1 MRKTVGKIIA
11 VCAFLF
17 AGSAII
23 GGLVRAQEQKSG
35 RPKPEAQIA
44 AITRLD
50 YMVGE
55 WSGEGWMDFGGNRV
69 TFRGTERI
77 QKKLDG
83 TVLLVEGHFL
93 AKPPGATAEVPVHST
108 LGVISFDPQAKKYQF
123 ASWLATGSSGERE
136 LTLDTAG
143 WRWQMESPRGTIRY
157 IMKLTDAGEWF
168 EIGERTSDGSS
179 WHKFFEMTLQKEG

>member
-1 MRKTVGKIIA
+1 MSKMVGKSFTA
-11 VCAFLF
+11 GAFLF
-17 AGSAII
+17 VCGAILAGF
-23 GGLVRAQEQKSG
+23 VQAQEQKGG

-44 AITRLD
+44 AIARLD
-50 YMVGE
+50 YMVGD

-93 AKPPGATAEVPVHST
+93 AKPPGAEAKVPVHST
-108 LGVISFDPQAKKYQF
+108 LGVISFEPQAKKYQF

-136 LTLDTAG
+136 LTLDSAG

-157 IMKLTDAGEWF
+157 IMKLTDAGAWF
-168 EIGERTSDGSS
+168 EIGERSSDGTN
-179 WHKFFEMTLQKEG
+179 WQKFFEMTLRKK